1 MLPPGPSLPPSLL
14 VSSRRLEGIGV
25 YTPGL
30 MTGCDDGDGCG
41 DGDGDVD
48 GEGEGVGNGEGDVD
62 GDPLMA
68 CELIDCS
75 IAMFP
80 GCWITCWPR

>member
-1 MLPPGPSLPPSLL
+1 
-14 VSSRRLEGIGV
+14 
-25 YTPGL
+25 
-30 MTGCDDGDGCG
+30 MTGCDDGDGG
-41 DGDGDVD
+41 GDGDVD
-48 GEGEGVGNGEGDVD
+48 GEGAGDVD